1 MTSYDTMRQ
10 LYFSAYDMELYVRYE
25 SVAYFICK
33 IKMPNTALLNDLTN
47 NIINNKYGHGLPCVR
62 PELVVATIRILKK
75 PFTSIH
81 SVHEISYISTICS
94 TLLRRQFTRKIQ

>member
-47 NIINNKYGHGLPCVR
+47 ETILLIIR
-62 PELVVATIRILKK
+62 PYDHAYIRYDI
-75 PFTSIH
+75 IRM
-81 SVHEISYISTICS
+81 ISYVSGHTIMACLVLGLNWR
-94 TLLRRQFTRKIQ
+94 TLQFEF